1 MVGNAAKIFI
11 LPVTSLD
18 NAVIIIFFFIVF
30 HYNTKKYIW
39 YALLNKQLWNK
50 YYYKIWNA
58 YNIYMNCHTY
68 QHFHMFL
75 FHTINGR
82 IFSTLINTRV
92 TSLYF
97 RHIDFDTTCSLLIN
111 HSYCAHTQRNLYKTI
126 IKH

>member
-1 MVGNAAKIFI
+1 MRLDSALKNVVPNISRPKKSRHFLMK
-11 LPVTSLD
+11 LPDHFQMREHSRPCR
-18 NAVIIIFFFIVF
+18 F
-30 HYNTKKYIW
+30 HIN
-39 YALLNKQLWNK
+39 
-50 YYYKIWNA
+50 IWNA

-82 IFSTLINTRV
+82 IVSTLINTRV

-97 RHIDFDTTCSLLIN
+97 RHIVLILPVRLLIN